1 VERRDTPQALPLR
14 LRTMDPGTCVGEI
27 GFYLGTP
34 TSASVICERPV
45 SALRLSLTRLQSLE
59 EEDPQAALLLHR
71 LVARRLAQ
79 RLLSTNQLAA
89 ALSG

>member
-1 VERRDTPQALPLR
+1 
-14 LRTMDPGTCVGEI
+14 MDPGTCVGEI

-34 TSASVICERPV
+34 TSASVICEGPV
-45 SALRLSLTRLQSLE
+45 SALRLSLSQLRSLE

-89 ALSG
+89 ALAG